1 MKDNTSIVN
10 SDQKTMATSAGT
22 QPGRKVEVSTD
33 IPTNSLE
40 KMLGADSYANFPAST
55 TISFE
60 TYSTRRDALVEKL
73 GNKDTV
79 KG

>member
-10 SDQKTMATSAGT
+10 SDQKIMATSAGT
-22 QPGRKVEVSTD
+22 QPGRKVEVAKD
-33 IPTNSLE
+33 IPSNSLE
-40 KMLGADSYANFPAST
+40 KMLGADSYADFPAST

-73 GNKDTV
+73 GNKDSV
-79 KG
+79 QG